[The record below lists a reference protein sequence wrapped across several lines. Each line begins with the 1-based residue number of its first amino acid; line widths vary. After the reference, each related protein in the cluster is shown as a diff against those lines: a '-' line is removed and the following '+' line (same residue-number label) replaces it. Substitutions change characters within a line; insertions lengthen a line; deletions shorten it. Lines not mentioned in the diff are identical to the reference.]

1 MTRGE
6 IRRLLAVTAVAAV
19 VAYGLSGHGLPHLD
33 HDAIAGAAGGLCL
46 LLATVV
52 VYAAPPKPAVR
63 RVVLVE
69 DAVTTYVAAPAD
81 AAPDGR
87 ARASPIALHRFRN

>member
-19 VAYGLSGHGLPHLD
+19 VAYGLSGHGVPHLD
-33 HDAIAGAAGGLCL
+33 HDALAGAAGVCL
-46 LLATVV
+46 LLAAAV
-52 VYAAPPKPAVR
+52 VYAAPPKPAAR
-63 RVVLVE
+63 RPTLVA
-69 DAVTTYVAAPAD
+69 DAVPTPMAGPPD